1 MVTLRWDHYSLFIDT
16 VFLFVFFPY
25 CSLALSWR
33 TTTTTTFHIQQ
44 VHEFGHA
51 LMTKRLGGNVDGIV
65 LWPLGGFALCG
76 PTDDFLVG
84 DLKVALAGPMTHI
97 PMTLL
102 WWAIYVGVKGEDS
115 GLWPSTTIYLDM
127 LSTSVAGWVGGG
139 VSVSIHMVQS
149 ILADLQFI
157 STAFSNAYPRNQC
170 TWTLSY
176 FASTYSSPVR
186 APISHIWLMLLIQT
200 KYVHSSYA

>member
-1 MVTLRWDHYSLFIDT
+1 M
-16 VFLFVFFPY
+16 
-25 CSLALSWR
+25 R
-33 TTTTTTFHIQQ
+33 TTATTTFHIQQ

-51 LMTKRLGGNVDGIV
+51 LMTKRLGGNVDGII

-115 GLWPSTTIYLDM
+115 GLWPSMTIYLD
-127 LSTSVAGWVGGG
+127 
-139 VSVSIHMVQS
+139 
-149 ILADLQFI
+149 
-157 STAFSNAYPRNQC
+157 
-170 TWTLSY
+170 TLSNS
-176 FASTYSSPVR
+176 A
-186 APISHIWLMLLIQT
+186 AG
-200 KYVHSSYA
+200 